1 MSDYTVKA
9 GDPGTST
16 EYVERNSA
24 PKPVLKPYNARGYVW
39 FWLLIGTV
47 DLWLGA
53 AGLGAGK
60 SNWYIGFIA
69 LGIVLLCMAAD
80 LEMKWQQY
88 DNSRR
93 NRT

>member
-1 MSDYTVKA
+1 M
-9 GDPGTST
+9 T
-16 EYVERNSA
+16 E
-24 PKPVLKPYNARGYVW
+24 PVTRPYNPRGYVV
-39 FWLLIGTV
+39 FWLTVGTV

-69 LGIVLLCMAAD
+69 LGIVLLTMAAD

-88 DNSRR
+88 ETSRR
-93 NRT
+93 NRA